1 MTLII
6 GYSGR
11 ARSGK
16 SESCEAIRNFTCQ
29 EYWNSARRSTSCDSY
44 ALSVP
49 IQRRR
54 TAVVYD
60 IGNLIRLWCI
70 KNGRLPQI
78 ERRDMTREQLQILI
92 DVGKERR
99 ADDPNF
105 WLDLMFTSIAFD
117 APDVALIPNL
127 RYENEAAAVKAQNG
141 FVVRMTRLN
150 ANGSEYISPDRDPND
165 ISETSLQF
173 WPADFYFTV
182 KDGHVDLVRKQAV
195 ALYLYLSE
203 CGRYA

>member
-16 SESCEAIRNFTCQ
+16 SESCEAIRNFTCH
-29 EYWNSARRSTSCDSY
+29 